1 MENAFL
7 MSGASESVKEANTQK
22 LLLVETNKLL
32 ILALELLSTL
42 VWKVGLLIQKFKD
55 GIYFSFFL
63 EDQSG

>member
-1 MENAFL
+1 MENGFV
-7 MSGASESVKEANTQK
+7 MSGASESVQEANTQK

-32 ILALELLSTL
+32 ILALELLSIL
-42 VWKVGLLIQKFKD
+42 LWKVGLLIQKFKD